1 LLRELEKSI
10 YFKKNLNRK
19 KLSKKLNLTKD
30 PIWDLLRK
38 VTIPASVGSLFQ
50 TFYNLVDTWFAGR
63 ISAEAIAAI
72 AKSFPI
78 FFVIIAVGVGIGAA
92 TNASI
97 GNLLGEKKENK
108 ASLLVAQ
115 SVVFAFLISIIV
127 TLFGLNASNFLLTLM
142 GSDIASIALTREYL
156 DIIFYGTFIVMI
168 QISLNGTLN
177 AQGDTKSYRN
187 VLIFSFFLNIILNP
201 VFIWG
206 FGFIPAFGIG
216 GLAIATVISQLI
228 GTIYLAYKV
237 NSCKLRKYLY
247 IQCFIPKFDLLKG
260 LFTQAVPIMFS
271 MLFIG
276 VGIFNILYFIGQFG
290 ELATAGYGAA
300 LRVEQV
306 FLLPVIGLNTAVLS
320 IGGQNFGAKEYY
332 RIKELY
338 SKALLFGSSFMALA
352 GVILFFGAELFVS
365 QFTNNAEAIYHGAI
379 YLKIAALIAPV
390 YPIFF
395 ITTALFQALKK
406 PIFSLYLSILRLT
419 AFPFLALWY
428 VINIRGGDYNDIFY
442 TIMATNWLM
451 GLVVLSFIPFFL
463 RKKLRMSFKKLF
475 VF

>member
-1 LLRELEKSI
+1 M
-10 YFKKNLNRK
+10 
-19 KLSKKLNLTKD
+19 SKKLNLTKD
-30 PIWDLLRK
+30 PIWYLLKK

-63 ISAEAIAAI
+63 ISAEAIGAI

-78 FFVIIAVGVGIGAA
+78 YFVIIAVGVGIGAA

-97 GNLLGEKKENK
+97 GNLLGAKKTNQ

-115 SVVFAFLISIIV
+115 SVVFAIIISIIV
-127 TLFGLNASNFLLTLM
+127 TLFGLNASNFLLSVM
-142 GSDIASIALTREYL
+142 GSDPQSIILTREYL

-201 VFIWG
+201 IFIWG
-206 FGFIPAFGIG
+206 YGFIPAFGIG

-247 IQCFIPKFDLLKG
+247 IQCFIPKLDLLRD
-260 LFTQAVPIMFS
+260 LFSQAVPIMFS

-306 FLLPVIGLNTAVLS
+306 FLLPVIALNTAVLS

-338 SKALLFGSSFMALA
+338 SKALLFGSSFMAVA
-352 GVILFFGAELFVS
+352 GVILFFGAEFFVS

-379 YLKIAALIAPV
+379 YLKIAALIGPV
-390 YPIFF
+390 YPVFF
-395 ITTALFQALKK
+395 ITTAVFQALKK
-406 PIFSLYLSILRLT
+406 PIYSLYLSILRLT
-419 AFPFLALWY
+419 ALPFLSLWY
-428 VINIRGGDYNDIFY
+428 VINIRAGDYNDIFY

-451 GLVVLSFIPFFL
+451 GIAVLSFIPFFL
-463 RKKLRMSFKKLF
+463 RKKLKISFKKLF

>member
-1 LLRELEKSI
+1 M
-10 YFKKNLNRK
+10 
-19 KLSKKLNLTKD
+19 SKKLNLTKD
-30 PIWDLLRK
+30 PIWYLLRK

-63 ISAEAIAAI
+63 ISAEAIGAI

-78 FFVIIAVGVGIGAA
+78 YFVIIAVGVGIGAA

-97 GNLLGEKKENK
+97 GNLLGAKKTNQ

-115 SVVFAFLISIIV
+115 SIVFAIIISIIV
-127 TLFGLNASNFLLTLM
+127 TLFGLNASNFLLSVM
-142 GSDIASIALTREYL
+142 GSDSQSIILTREYL

-201 VFIWG
+201 IFIWG
-206 FGFIPAFGIG
+206 YGFIPAFGIA

-247 IQCFIPKFDLLKG
+247 TQCFIPKLDLLRD
-260 LFTQAVPIMFS
+260 LFSQAVPIMFS

-338 SKALLFGSSFMALA
+338 SKALLFGSSFMAVA
-352 GVILFFGAELFVS
+352 GVILFFGAEFFVS

-379 YLKIAALIAPV
+379 YLKIAALIGPV
-390 YPIFF
+390 YPVFF
-395 ITTALFQALKK
+395 ITTAVFQALKK
-406 PIFSLYLSILRLT
+406 SIYSLYLSILRLT
-419 AFPFLALWY
+419 ALPFLSLWY
-428 VINIRGGDYNDIFY
+428 VINIRAGDYNDIFY

-451 GLVVLSFIPFFL
+451 GIAVLSFIPFFL
-463 RKKLRMSFKKLF
+463 RKKLKISFKKLF